1 MLLKNHLVEVFKK
14 ASSENNF
21 LVKENIVLKWVH
33 RFGIDSLNDLLIH
46 SQAQEENHEEE
57 NQEQITL
64 IEENHEEENQEQITL
79 IEENHE
85 EENQEQITLIE
96 ENHEEE
102 NQEQITLIEENHE
115 EENQEQI
122 TLIEENHEEENQEQ
136 ITLIEENHEEE
147 NQEQITLIEENH
159 EEENQEQI
167 RLESFK
173 TSENLEETNCEL
185 NYLKISNNNQ
195 VFNTKQDS
203 NQINQYI
210 KTPKLPLPNIKNL
223 RKWINKDK
231 KAS

>member
-1 MLLKNHLVEVFKK
+1 MLLKNHLIEVFKK

-21 LVKENIVLKWVH
+21 LLQENVVLKWVH

-46 SQAQEENHEEE
+46 SPVQKENHEEE

-64 IEENHEEENQEQITL
+64 ID
-79 IEENHE
+79 
-85 EENQEQITLIE
+85 
-96 ENHEEE
+96 
-102 NQEQITLIEENHE
+102 
-115 EENQEQI
+115 
-122 TLIEENHEEENQEQ
+122 
-136 ITLIEENHEEE
+136 
-147 NQEQITLIEENH
+147 ENH

-173 TSENLEETNCEL
+173 TLENLEETNCES
-185 NYLKISNNNQ
+185 NYLKISSDNQ

-203 NQINQYI
+203 NQVNQYI